1 MNQTPMPEVRP
12 PAKAERSSL
21 ALASLVLGIS
31 GLVLCVIGPLLGIA
45 AVICGHKARAEI
57 RNSGGHLAGTRLAT
71 WGLATG
77 YLSMVLIFVV
87 ILGTAYLAPR
97 IMAHQQVSAKKKCIE
112 NLELIQGYKEKWALD
127 HNRPGNSMPR
137 DQELFGPGRYLEQKP
152 VCPGRGVYIL
162 NSTQDPPYCTA
173 HGTIRW

>member
-57 RNSGGHLAGTRLAT
+57 RNSGGHLAGMRLAT

-97 IMAHQQVSAKKKCIE
+97 IMAHQRIADQNQRIAANKKCIE
-112 NLELIQGYKEKWALD
+112 NLELIQGYKEKWALE
-127 HNRPGNSMPR
+127 HHRPRNSMPR
-137 DQELFGPGRYLEQKP
+137 DQDLFGPGRYLEQKP

-162 NSTQDPPYCTA
+162 NSTQDPPYC
-173 HGTIRW
+173 

>member
-57 RNSGGHLAGTRLAT
+57 RNSDGHLAGMRLAA

-87 ILGTAYLAPR
+87 IFSAAYLAPR
-97 IMAHQQVSAKKKCIE
+97 IMAKQRISAQMKCVE

-127 HNRPGNSMPR
+127 HNRPSNSMPR
-137 DQELFGPGRYLEQKP
+137 EQDLFGPGR
-152 VCPGRGVYIL
+152 
-162 NSTQDPPYCTA
+162 
-173 HGTIRW
+173 